1 MFQGTGF
8 PILIGLAGDILDES
22 FLDKDASSMIV
33 GAIVVMSA
41 AISVMLVNKCHRKTL
56 LTTSSMGVSASLFV
70 LGMYFYLKQRGIS
83 SGLTWLP
90 IVTFVSYICFFMVII
105 RLFEVICVSQHVPY
119 IISDRIRICVLACVC
134 RDSPNSH

>member
-22 FLDKDASSMIV
+22 FLDKDASTMIV

-41 AISVMLVNKCHRKTL
+41 AISIMLVNKCYRKTL

-90 IVTFVSYICFFMVII
+90 IVTFVSYICYFMVKRKVTHFLNI
-105 RLFEVICVSQHVPY
+105 RGNMCKS
-119 IISDRIRICVLACVC
+119 ACSTLVYDF
-134 RDSPNSH
+134 R

>member
-22 FLDKDASSMIV
+22 FLDKDASTMIV

-90 IVTFVSYICFFMVII
+90 IVTFVSYICHFMVSII
-105 RLFEVICVSQHVPY
+105 L
-119 IISDRIRICVLACVC
+119 
-134 RDSPNSH
+134 